1 MPGISTVGLV
11 SRRQAVAT
19 LAGGVGLLAAPAIVG
34 AQTPLKVNFV
44 QQRGLLYIPVDI
56 MVSGGILQQEATK
69 LGLGKIEATATA
81 LSGPGPII
89 DALLSGAA
97 DYGTAALPSLLTLW
111 EKTRGTA
118 NEIKAVGAMSN
129 GAMTLY
135 TINPN
140 VKTLADFTDRDRI
153 AVPTVR
159 LSFNA
164 MMLQM
169 AAEQQWNEPHRLD
182 HLTVALGHPDAVTA
196 LSAGYGKATV
206 TAHIAVQPFTDRG
219 LKLPGAHIITDSRK
233 VFGGPLTQIT
243 LLATKQT
250 KEKNPTLFKA
260 VANALERIDQGRQR
274 RQARRRRAV
283 EGRPEGAREHRRSCR
298 PAQRPGLRVYR
309 AAAAHR
315 AFHGVSQP
323 HRHHEGKGRG
333 LEGAVLG
340 DGASPAGRLMA
351 PGQRTARERVN
362 EPAMRQGTDAD
373 CAATG
378 NPAIWAGLFEVGGA
392 IQAGALSSRTSL
404 PIARN
409 SLPATDRACDSM
421 AR

>member
-1 MPGISTVGLV
+1 
-11 SRRQAVAT
+11 
-19 LAGGVGLLAAPAIVG
+19 
-34 AQTPLKVNFV
+34 
-44 QQRGLLYIPVDI
+44 
-56 MVSGGILQQEATK
+56 MVSGGILQKEATK

-81 LSGPGPII
+81 LSGPGPIL

-118 NEIKAVGAMSN
+118 NEVKRGRHRVSN

-140 VKTLADFTDRDRI
+140 VKTIADFTDKDRI

-169 AAEQQWNEPHRLD
+169 AAEQLWNDPHRLD

-196 LSAGYGKATV
+196 LSAGYGKATI

-243 LLATKQT
+243 LLATKPT
-250 KEKNPTLFKA
+250 KDKNPTLFKA
-260 VANALERIDQGRQR
+260 VANALEESIKVANADK
-274 RQARRRRAV
+274 
-283 EGRPEGAREHRRSCR
+283 
-298 PAQRPGLRVYR
+298 R
-309 AAAAHR
+309 AAAMLWKEAQK
-315 AFHGVSQP
+315 APDNIDDLVAQLNDPGFEFTSQP
-323 HRHHEGKGRG
+323 QRIAHFTAFLNRIGTMKAKVGDWKELFWETAHHQQ
-333 LEGAVLG
+333 G
-340 DGASPAGRLMA
+340 D
-351 PGQRTARERVN
+351 
-362 EPAMRQGTDAD
+362 
-373 CAATG
+373 
-378 NPAIWAGLFEVGGA
+378 
-392 IQAGALSSRTSL
+392 
-404 PIARN
+404 
-409 SLPATDRACDSM
+409 
-421 AR
+421 